1 MNLYAFAPAHAKIL
15 SKQLVRISLPGLNS
29 LDQMYL
35 VALADTVA
43 RCKMDFAD
51 RFAESK
57 EGWSGFVLLEGAVI
71 TLR

>member
-1 MNLYAFAPAHAKIL
+1 
-15 SKQLVRISLPGLNS
+15 
-29 LDQMYL
+29 
-35 VALADTVA
+35 
-43 RCKMDFAD
+43 MDFAD